1 MEKILEAYGLN
12 GKVLSAVPFGNGHI
26 NDTILLKLNEEGAA
40 QLGRA
45 SFGSSPAAQHF
56 SESAP
61 GAFCILQKIN
71 KYVFKKPWELMDN
84 AVRITEHLRKKIA
97 ENGGDVSRETLTFFP
112 TLTGDSFTVAP
123 DGEYWRLVEYI
134 DGATCY
140 DEVSGEKVF
149 REAGRGF
156 GRFQR
161 YLADFPAD
169 SLYETIPDF
178 HNTRSRFDNLMA
190 AAVTGSAIPSGSAA
204 GASCNTES
212 SASPSRAENAAKEI
226 AFYKEREHYADFEA
240 EEYKKGNLKLR
251 VTHND
256 TKLNNVMIDDA
267 TGKAL
272 CVLDLDTVMPGFAIN
287 DFGDAIRFGASTAA
301 EDEQD
306 LSKVELSV
314 SMYKAFE
321 GGFLEEIGESLT
333 DSELKLMPAGAR
345 NIIFEQGMR
354 FLTDYLMGDVYFK
367 VDYPEHNLVR
377 ARTHIKLLE
386 EVERKWDLLK

>member
-45 SFGSSPAAQHF
+45 SFGSAPAAQHF
-56 SESAP
+56 SESAS

-178 HNTRSRFDNLMA
+178 HNTRSRFNNLMA
-190 AAVTGSAIPSGSAA
+190 GS
-204 GASCNTES
+204 T
-212 SASPSRAENAAKEI
+212 SPRAENAAKEI

-301 EDEQD
+301 EDEPD

>member
-1 MEKILEAYGLN
+1 MFEEIYKAYGLN
-12 GKVLSAVPFGNGHI
+12 GKVLSAKPFGNGHI
-26 NDTILLKLNEEGAA
+26 NDTVLLRLTEEAA
-40 QLGRA
+40 EKYGGDDLTV
-45 SFGSSPAAQHF
+45 
-56 SESAP
+56 
-61 GAFCILQKIN
+61 LQKIN

-84 AVRITEHLRKKIA
+84 AMRITEHLRKKIA
-97 ENGGDVSRETLTFFP
+97 ENGGDVSRETLTFIP
-112 TLTGDSFTVAP
+112 ALSGESFTIDP
-123 DGEYWRLVEYI
+123 DGEYWRIVKYI
-134 DGATCY
+134 GGATCY
-140 DEVSGEKVF
+140 DEVSGEKIF
-149 REAGRGF
+149 KEAARGF

-161 YLADFPAD
+161 YLSDFPAD
-169 SLYETIPDF
+169 SLYETIPNF
-178 HNTRSRFDNLMA
+178 HNTRSRFNNLINATTCEA
-190 AAVTGSAIPSGSAA
+190 AARDEG
-204 GASCNTES
+204 GAC
-212 SASPSRAENAAKEI
+212 RAERAAREI

-301 EDEQD
+301 EDETD
-306 LSKVELSV
+306 LSKVELSI

-321 GGFLEEIGESLT
+321 EGFLEEIGDSLSE
-333 DSELKLMPAGAR
+333 SELKLMPAGAR

-386 EVERKWDLLK
+386 EVENKWDMLS

>member
-1 MEKILEAYGLN
+1 MEKIYEAYGLK

-26 NDTILLKLNEEGAA
+26 NDTILLRLKEED
-40 QLGRA
+40 A
-45 SFGSSPAAQHF
+45 SCGKV
-56 SESAP
+56 
-61 GAFCILQKIN
+61 ILQKIN
-71 KYVFKKPWELMDN
+71 RYVFNKPWELMDN
-84 AVRITEHLRKKIA
+84 AMRITGHLRKKIA
-97 ENGGDVSRETLTFFP
+97 ENGGDVSRETLTFLL
-112 TLTGDSFTVAP
+112 TLSGESYTV
-123 DGEYWRLVEYI
+123 DQSGEYWRLVDFI

-140 DEVSGEKVF
+140 DEVSGEKIF
-149 REAGRGF
+149 REAARGF

-169 SLYETIPDF
+169 SLYETIPHF
-178 HNTRSRFDNLMA
+178 HDTRSRFINLMN
-190 AAVTGSAIPSGSAA
+190 AAVCEAA
-204 GASCNTES
+204 LRTEDS
-212 SASPSRAENAAKEI
+212 SSRAEKAAYEI
-226 AFYKEREHYADFEA
+226 NFYKEREHYADFET
-240 EEYKKGNLKLR
+240 EEFKKGNLKLR

-256 TKLNNVMIDDA
+256 TKLNNVMIDDK

-301 EDEQD
+301 EDEKD

-314 SMYKAFE
+314 SMYRAFE
-321 GGFLEEIGESLT
+321 EGFLEEIGDSLT

-367 VDYPEHNLVR
+367 VAYPEHNLVR
-377 ARTHIKLLE
+377 ARTHIKLLQ
-386 EVERKWDLLK
+386 EVEHKWNLLQ

>member
-1 MEKILEAYGLN
+1 MEEILEAYGLN
-12 GKVLSAVPFGNGHI
+12 GKVLSAKPFGNGHI
-26 NDTILLKLNEEGAA
+26 NDTILLELKEEAA
-40 QLGRA
+40 ERMQL
-45 SFGSSPAAQHF
+45 P
-56 SESAP
+56 
-61 GAFCILQKIN
+61 CKKVVLQKIN

-84 AVRITEHLRKKIA
+84 AMRITEHLRKKIA
-97 ENGGDVSRETLTFFP
+97 ENGGDVSRETLTFLP
-112 TLTGDSFTVAP
+112 TLNGESFTISP
-123 DGEYWRLVEYI
+123 DGEYWRLVGYI
-134 DGATCY
+134 GGATCY
-140 DEVSGEKVF
+140 DEVSGEKIF
-149 REAGRGF
+149 REAARGF

-169 SLYETIPDF
+169 SLYETIPNF
-178 HNTRSRFDNLMA
+178 HNTRSRFNNLMA
-190 AAVTGSAIPSGSAA
+190 AAEAGSSIPSGSA
-204 GASCNTES
+204 GASSEVSRTEI
-212 SASPSRAENAAKEI
+212 AAKEI

-240 EEYKKGNLKLR
+240 EEYKKGNLQLR

-301 EDEQD
+301 EDEKD
-306 LSKVELSV
+306 LSKVELSI

-321 GGFLEEIGESLT
+321 EGFLTEIGDSLT
-333 DSELKLMPAGAR
+333 DSELKLLPAGAR